1 MGMNVTQMLGSD
13 PDVLRAQ
20 LMQQE
25 MARYNQYQDPRMNL
39 ASTLGGLLGGGV
51 VNVAQGRNF
60 FESNNPVLKKASQL
74 QEIYNTT
81 AQSIDPTAN
90 PADFYRAL
98 QGNLAAAGFGPQA
111 AMAAQEAYKYG
122 LQERELGLKE
132 RQVTA
137 AEKAQ
142 APFAQS
148 NFVTPAGIA
157 VFNKETGG
165 YTVNGEPYSQAKHGA
180 LEYAAKPD
188 WRQGLLGGGQPGGAA
203 QPAPGGKGK
212 DNKKLTDEEKR
223 EKFNRVQGKV
233 QPPPAS
239 AEEAPMSAETENPE
253 IIKRPSTSG
262 GRASTGN
269 QFYVPELDK
278 SFRTEA
284 EAKAAL
290 EAYRIRNRPQSV
302 VQQRPTINL
311 NPETTQSLFS
321 LR

>member
-1 MGMNVTQMLGSD
+1 
-13 PDVLRAQ
+13 
-20 LMQQE
+20 
-25 MARYNQYQDPRMNL
+25 MNL

-60 FESNNPVLKKASQL
+60 FESNNPVLRKASQL

-81 AQSIDPTAN
+81 AQSFDPN
-90 PADFYRAL
+90 SSPGEFYKAL

-122 LQERELGLKE
+122 QQEREMSLKE
-132 RQVTA
+132 RQVSA
-137 AEKAQ
+137 QEKNVAQ
-142 APFAQS
+142 FAQGNYMS
-148 NFVTPAGIA
+148 DAGPL
-157 VFNKETGG
+157 VFNRETGG
-165 YTVNGEPYSQAKHGA
+165 YTVNGEPYSEAKHGKA
-180 LEYAAKPD
+180 VFAAKEDFRSSILKNSGAPAT
-188 WRQGLLGGGQPGGAA
+188 PG
-203 QPAPGGKGK
+203 APGAKGK
-212 DNKKLTDEEKR
+212 DKKELTDEEKR
-223 EKFNRVQGKV
+223 AKFNRVQGKTN
-233 QPPPAS
+233 PAS
-239 AEEAPMSAETENPE
+239 PAAPADETADATDAENQE

-290 EAYRIRNRPQSV
+290 DAYRMQNRPRSV
-302 VQQRPTINL
+302 VQQRPSIQL

-321 LR
+321 VR